1 MPSKQTQTVVML
13 GLFAA
18 IGVIGLS
25 VVAPVVAQNTGTVSI
40 TNETV
45 TATSGEYSSLQ
56 GYDIDP
62 ATAVVYGHNDTS
74 GSYETTTE
82 YTLNEG
88 AGEIQFDIQNST
100 LIEDG
105 EDVKVTYDYQATDS
119 LTGLVAGY
127 LPLGIGL
134 LVMVTIAT
142 RIEGLM

>member
-1 MPSKQTQTVVML
+1 MPSNNAQTVVML
-13 GLFAA
+13 ALVAA
-18 IGVIGLS
+18 IGVIGLA
-25 VVAPVVAQNTGTVSI
+25 VAAPVVSSNTGTQSV

-45 TATSGEYSSLQ
+45 TATTGEYSSLD
-56 GYDIDP
+56 GFDIDP
-62 ATAVVYGHNDTS
+62 STTVVYGYNDTS

-88 AGEIQFDIQNST
+88 PGEIQFDIQNST
-100 LIEDG
+100 LIDDG

-134 LVMVTIAT
+134 MVLVTVAS